1 MRKFFTVL
9 FSLLLLGLFAA
20 LTGAVL
26 IFYYFGAGLPDY
38 KSLSKYQ
45 PPVITRLYSG
55 NGRMFGEYAW
65 EKRLYVPFNAIPKRL
80 VHAFLSAE
88 DKNFYHHSG
97 IDIPSIIGAAVT
109 NLSRVASSKRPVGAS
124 TITQQVAKNFLL
136 SEIAHSVS
144 YERKI
149 KEAILAFRIEN
160 AFSKDHIL
168 ELYLNEIYL
177 GASSYGVAAAALN
190 YFNKSLDE
198 LSVAEAAFLAALPK
212 APSRYSPDR
221 DYDAAVGRRNYVIA
235 RMLEDG
241 HITEEEAKA
250 AKAESLKLIKRDPGD
265 VVHASYFAEEVRRE
279 LLEKY
284 GENALYQDGLV
295 VRTTLD
301 PQLQEMA
308 ERHLKEGLIAYDRK
322 HGWRGASLHL
332 PLSATDLS
340 GKTVDPQTKRPLWQ
354 QKLIGADVPTGHRH
368 WAKALVLEIA
378 STQAKIGLE
387 SGNVGTIPLSELKW
401 ARRYMNENA
410 RGEEIAHP
418 KQVMMPGDVILVEKL
433 AGEKVGK
440 DTYRLCQ
447 TPKVSGAL
455 VVMEP
460 HTGRVLALQG
470 GFDFDVSQYNRATQ
484 AKRQIGSTFKPFVY
498 LAALE
503 QGLSPSTIIYDAPF
517 SISLGWG
524 LGIWRPNNWDKKF
537 MGALTLRR
545 AFELSRNL
553 ATIRLTHEKVG
564 MKTVVNLAKRF
575 NIVEDMPNQ
584 LAMVLGAGET
594 TLLRLTAGFAM
605 IANGGKRVAPTLLD
619 RVQDRN
625 GKTLLVNKSRFCQ
638 DCDKYT
644 AESDALPTIMDTAE
658 QVTDPGSAYQILSF
672 LQGVIER
679 GTGRKLQELKRPIAG
694 KTGTTNDYRDAWFV
708 GFTPDLVV
716 GVYIGFDTPQS
727 LGVKHY
733 GAVVALPVFHAFM
746 KEALKDKPAIPF
758 RVPKGVRLVRVNAN
772 TGRPTS
778 SRDPDLIYEAFKE
791 EQEVPMD
798 SVQVGSQA
806 SGERNGSESGEEEGE
821 IPSSNPHQGD
831 SHKQSSDDRKS
842 TDPKIT
848 GTGGLY

>member
-1 MRKFFTVL
+1 
-9 FSLLLLGLFAA
+9 
-20 LTGAVL
+20 
-26 IFYYFGAGLPDY
+26 
-38 KSLSKYQ
+38 
-45 PPVITRLYSG
+45 
-55 NGRMFGEYAW
+55 MFGEYAW
-65 EKRLYVPFNAIPKRL
+65 EKRIYVPFAAIPKR
-80 VHAFLSAE
+80 VIHAFLSAE

-97 IDIPSIIGAAVT
+97 IDIPSIIGAALT
-109 NLSRVASSKRPVGAS
+109 NVSRVASSKRPIGAS

-160 AFSKDHIL
+160 AFTKDHIL

-177 GASSYGVAAAALN
+177 GGSSYGIAAAALN

-198 LSVAEAAFLAALPK
+198 LSVAEAAFLAGLPK
-212 APSRYSPDR
+212 APSRYSPSR
-221 DYDAAVGRRNYVIA
+221 DYEAAIGRRNYVIN

-241 HITEEEAKA
+241 HITEEEAKT
-250 AKAESLKLIKRDPGD
+250 AKAEPLKLIKRDPGD

-284 GENALYQDGLV
+284 GENALYQDGFV

-301 PQLQEMA
+301 PTLQELA
-308 ERHLKEGLIAYDRK
+308 ERHLKNGLISYDRK

-332 PLSATDLS
+332 TLTATELS
-340 GKTVDPQTKRPLWQ
+340 GKSSNPDTKKPLWH
-354 QKLIGADVPTGHRH
+354 QKLIAAEIPTGHRG
-368 WAKALVLEIA
+368 WQKALVLDL
-378 STQAKIGLE
+378 STTGVKIGLE
-387 SGNVGTIPLSELKW
+387 SGEIGSIPLSELKW
-401 ARRYMNENA
+401 ARRYINENA
-410 RGEEIAHP
+410 KGEEITHP
-418 KQVMMPGDVILVEKL
+418 KQVLIPGDVVLVEKL
-433 AGEKVGK
+433 GGEKVQK
-440 DTYRLCQ
+440 DTYKLCQ
-447 TPKVSGAL
+447 IPKVSGGL
-455 VVMEP
+455 IVMEP

-470 GFDFDVSQYNRATQ
+470 GFSFDVSQYNRATQ
-484 AKRQIGSTFKPFVY
+484 AKRQVGSAFKPFVY

-503 QGLSPSTIIYDAPF
+503 RGLSPSTIIYDSPF

-537 MGALTLRR
+537 MGAMTLRR

-553 ATIRLTHEKVG
+553 ATIRLTHERVG
-564 MKTVVNLAKRF
+564 MKNVVDLVKRF
-575 NIVEDMPNQ
+575 NIVDDMPNQ

-594 TLLRLTAGFAM
+594 TLMKLTAGFAM
-605 IANGGKRVAPTLLD
+605 IANGGKRVTPTLLD

-644 AESDALPTIMDTAE
+644 AESEMLPGIVDTAE

-679 GTGRKLQELKRPIAG
+679 GTGRKLQDLGRPIAG

-716 GVYIGFDTPQS
+716 GVYVGYDTPQS
-727 LGVKHY
+727 LGDKQY
-733 GAVVALPVFHAFM
+733 GAVVALPIFHEFM
-746 KEALKDKPAIPF
+746 QEALKDRPAIPF
-758 RVPKGVRLVRVNAN
+758 RVPKGVRLVRVNAD

-778 SRDPDLIYEAFKE
+778 SRDPNLIYEAFKE
-791 EQEVPMD
+791 DQETPTDFV
-798 SVQVGSQA
+798 SVEAASSASGGDHSESAEDEASSDALPNENRAKVGS
-806 SGERNGSESGEEEGE
+806 
-821 IPSSNPHQGD
+821 
-831 SHKQSSDDRKS
+831 SDEDRKG
-842 TDPKIT
+842 TAPEIT